1 MNRHGVVAFVG
12 ATHENYPNEPD
23 ASACVYRATP
33 ASSTVVVCDNP
44 GDDWDQISSTPAIND
59 IGTVAV
65 FLQDSGADF
74 LYTVTAGGSQT
85 FLDSGYLAG
94 YAKSPIIN
102 NTEDTVA
109 YFKDLRH
116 VFQGEELRRKR
127 PGDESATIIASSD
140 TDFADPNR
148 RFISVIPPYAMD
160 DLGRVFFQGAR
171 DAELGFFYGSG
182 GSLSLL
188 TSIGFFDQPIQ
199 VNAAGQTLFQV
210 DNGVQG
216 LVRRTSGGSETLISR
231 SGFQGDLAG
240 CNVVFGET
248 YVCGWDQSIMCLED
262 SDCPPG
268 AGTCWSLAFG
278 IYIWH
283 SGSFGTV
290 AQWGDP
296 MLGST
301 LEFRTMLGDS
311 MFRINEAG
319 QILFGAQLSD
329 GRTALVRADP
339 DTLAGDPDS
348 DGVPDDQD
356 NCPHV
361 ANPGQDDEDGNGIG
375 DACQCGDVNF
385 DGVTNVTDALIIAR
399 GLVASQSEAE
409 RRGDVNADSFCNVTD
424 ALVIARG
431 LVSSAHEEQH
441 CPAYQGP

>member
-1 MNRHGVVAFVG
+1 VVGIRFLLWSVAVVCLIGPGSSGAQIEDVPCDPNSDVPSYTFHKIADSDEFPQIRDFSMNRHGVVAFVG

-74 LYTVTAGGSQT
+74 LYTITTGGSQT

-94 YAKSPIIN
+94 YGKSPNVN

-188 TSIGFFDQPIQ
+188 TSIGFFDLPILI
-199 VNAAGQTLFQV
+199 NAAGQTLFQV

-240 CNVVFGET
+240 CNVVFGEAT
-248 YVCGWDQSIMCLED
+248 VCDSDTSVICLED
-262 SDCPPG
+262 SDCPPPSWG
-268 AGTCWSLAFG
+268 GSGTCSWFAMG
-278 IYIWH
+278 INLWH
-283 SGSFGTV
+283 SGSFRRV

-296 MLGST
+296 MLGSAF
-301 LEFRTMLGDS
+301 EFRVMLGDS
-311 MFRINEAG
+311 EPQINEAG
-319 QILFGAQLSD
+319 QIVFGAQLSD

-361 ANPGQDDEDGNGIG
+361 PGQLPSCRQPG
-375 DACQCGDVNF
+375 A
-385 DGVTNVTDALIIAR
+385 AR
-399 GLVASQSEAE
+399 
-409 RRGDVNADSFCNVTD
+409 
-424 ALVIARG
+424 
-431 LVSSAHEEQH
+431 
-441 CPAYQGP
+441 